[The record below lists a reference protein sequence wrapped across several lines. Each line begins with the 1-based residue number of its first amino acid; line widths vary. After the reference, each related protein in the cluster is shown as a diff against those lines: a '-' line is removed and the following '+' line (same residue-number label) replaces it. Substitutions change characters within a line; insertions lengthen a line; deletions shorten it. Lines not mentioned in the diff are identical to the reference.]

1 MLKLYPTINNEVYQR
16 RIKNINFET
25 AVALEDQGYT
35 ITFLPRL
42 KSVHRFHEGFVEG
55 RFTSLG
61 QKEADL
67 YG

>member
-16 RIKNINFET
+16 RIKNINFEA
-25 AVALEDQGYT
+25 AVAREDQGYT

-42 KSVHRFHEGFVEG
+42 KSDQRFHEGFVQG
-55 RFTSLG
+55 RLTSLG